1 MKNILLKSKRKPS
14 GKTNQNTR
22 HVWSFSRHPS
32 AEITPV
38 GFSHLSHRRAKV
50 FGGHGGPERKSWS
63 DKQRHYWLEKLLACS
78 TNPFPAPR
86 SRIWWPSWLY
96 VWRQVSPHLP
106 LRCKII
112 SKVSGVILDCPSH
125 PKCWFRSRR
134 VTRVNQ
140 GLFRM
145 QQWELC
151 KKLDKIVFS
160 QVHEATLKAAI
171 KDIVVFH
178 NPGSPLSLSSTV
190 LL

>member
-1 MKNILLKSKRKPS
+1 MKNILLKTNRKPS

-50 FGGHGGPERKSWS
+50 SGGHGGPERKSWS
-63 DKQRHYWLEKLLACS
+63 GKQVHYWLEKLLACS

-96 VWRQVSPHLP
+96 VWRQVSLHLP

-112 SKVSGVILDCPSH
+112 SKVSGVILHCPSAH
-125 PKCWFRSRR
+125 LKCWVGSRR
-134 VTRVNQ
+134 ESNRCFLGCNNENFVRNRIQ
-140 GLFRM
+140 
-145 QQWELC
+145 
-151 KKLDKIVFS
+151 
-160 QVHEATLKAAI
+160 KAAI
-171 KDIVVFH
+171 EDIVVIH